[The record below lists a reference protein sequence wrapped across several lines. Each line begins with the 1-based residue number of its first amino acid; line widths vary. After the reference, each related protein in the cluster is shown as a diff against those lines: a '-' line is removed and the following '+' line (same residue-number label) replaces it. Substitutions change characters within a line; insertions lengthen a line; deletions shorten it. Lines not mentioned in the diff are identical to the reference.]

1 MKPLFKMIGL
11 VRPLTLHMISAV
23 ILGVIGHLMATAIS
37 VLAIYAL
44 IAISSGSSFM
54 SLMIAMIIV
63 ALARGILRYGEQ
75 NLNHYIA
82 FKLLAL
88 IRHKIFYKLRTL
100 APSKLDTK
108 GKGDLINLITT
119 DIELL
124 EVFFAH
130 TISPVLI
137 AIIFDLCIVIFITMQ
152 NFYLGLISLSAY
164 ITIGIILPLITNK
177 RSDQEALHYRQE
189 SGELASF
196 ILETLRGIR
205 EIDAFAYDGERIKEL
220 EQMSTELKAHEK
232 KLKDITR
239 SNKSLVTFAIMF
251 FDIAILVCGTL
262 LSITSGMEAT
272 IVLVTTVTLMSA
284 FGPTVAIADLSSTL
298 QNTMAAAKRV
308 EDLLEEEP
316 LIKEVT
322 DVKKT
327 YFDDISITDLSFSY
341 EKEKI
346 FEHLD
351 LKIKKG
357 EIVGIRGKSGIGKS
371 TLLKLIMRFYDPDSG
386 HIYIKDKDL
395 KEVAT
400 HDLRVMSAY
409 MTQDADLFHDSI
421 INNLKIAKADAS
433 DEEVTEASKKAQ
445 IHELIISLP
454 DGYKTKISELGSSL
468 SSGERQRLNLARIFL
483 HQSDLIL
490 LDEPTS
496 NLDSLSEGMIL
507 RALKEEAID
516 KTIVIVS
523 HRDRSLRIADRIID
537 IKR

>member
-1 MKPLFKMIGL
+1 MRPLFKMLGL

-44 IAISSGSSFM
+44 IAISNGSSFM

-152 NFYLGLISLSAY
+152 NIYLGLISLSAY

-177 RSDQEALHYRQE
+177 RSDQEALYYRQE
-189 SGELASF
+189 SGELSSF

-205 EIDAFAYDGERIKEL
+205 EIDAFAYDDERIKEL

-251 FDIAILVCGTL
+251 FDVAILVCGTL

-433 DEEVTEASKKAQ
+433 DEEVIEASKKAQ
-445 IHELIISLP
+445 IHELIMSLP